1 MTLPPKALNVLA
13 DIKANLL
20 SSDVI
25 ITPEEPKLPPI
36 LPKKPRVEWS
46 SQCMRH
52 ARERH
57 GAFQRACRRKEFHAP
72 VY

>member
-1 MTLPPKALNVLA
+1 MTLPPKAINVLA

-36 LPKKPRVEWS
+36 QPKKEPKRY
-46 SQCMRH
+46 MRH
-52 ARERH
+52 ARVH
-57 GAFQRACRRKEFHAP
+57 GWAFQRMCQRGEYRG
-72 VY
+72 